1 MLFRTFHNSFDAVG
15 LLLVRHLVYCRWR
28 YGRKYQQ
35 VREIEELLWRR
46 CVLFV
51 ATAAYSRF
59 LPFLSS
65 FFLFRGGTCPLHV
78 PVPRSATDSC
88 RVVFKIFC
96 SALKTFICGPSY
108 GTDNAMLAN
117 IGPSVVHPVVI
128 SRKLSKID
136 PWLLWNTV
144 RKLSPLIQLSH
155 SNSSSDAPMRG
166 YSGFKEK
173 YMFNINTAC
182 CSTWR
187 QTTAVVNQARP
198 SSNRG
203 CSQLL

>member
-1 MLFRTFHNSFDAVG
+1 M
-15 LLLVRHLVYCRWR
+15 
-28 YGRKYQQ
+28 
-35 VREIEELLWRR
+35 
-46 CVLFV
+46 
-51 ATAAYSRF
+51 
-59 LPFLSS
+59 
-65 FFLFRGGTCPLHV
+65 
-78 PVPRSATDSC
+78 PRSATDSC

-198 SSNRG
+198 SSHRRCCQKLCATVG
-203 CSQLL
+203 ICCWQLSSVVFKTSLIWRQSHQEAAANNLATVVIQYVLSLKFSYCQFLISFVYSIVVFVFVSLYTK